1 MSDGEVKLH
10 KALGVSVRVTEKYNG
25 HGWEKYNGYG
35 WEECDRYLWAE
46 VLVGDMVMFEANVE
60 HMRWMLDNRQDELID
75 TVLTEFK
82 YKLEGETG

>member
-25 HGWEKYNGYG
+25 YG

-46 VLVGDMVMFEANVE
+46 VLVGDTVLYETNVE
-60 HMRWMLDNRQDELID
+60 HLRWMLDNRQDEIIES
-75 TVLTEFK
+75 VIVAFK
-82 YKLEGETG
+82 DKLDGETG

>member
-25 HGWEKYNGYG
+25 HGWE
-35 WEECDRYLWAE
+35 ECDRYLWAE
-46 VLVGDMVMFEANVE
+46 VLVGDTVMLEANVE